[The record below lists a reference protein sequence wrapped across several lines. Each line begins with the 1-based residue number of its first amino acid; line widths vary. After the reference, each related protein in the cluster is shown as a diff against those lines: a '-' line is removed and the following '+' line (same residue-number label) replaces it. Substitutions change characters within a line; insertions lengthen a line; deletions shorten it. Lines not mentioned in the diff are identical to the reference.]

1 MYTIKFNRKFD
12 FEIVNTNHLIVFN
25 KDNYFLIYG
34 ISSRLMKIIILMDSI
49 TSQELLDYAHVNF
62 KKIKNMDKK
71 IHSLVDRLVELK
83 LLKVL

>member
-1 MYTIKFNRKFD
+1 
-12 FEIVNTNHLIVFN
+12 
-25 KDNYFLIYG
+25 
-34 ISSRLMKIIILMDSI
+34 MKIIILMDSI